1 METSRVAQEEEV
13 VVSADSSVLRD
24 DAVTCL
30 VDRWL
35 LQSLRESNCMCVRV
49 CLFFI
54 FLKKKTIPEKKRLSQ
69 TSPYR
74 LIATMLAQASI
85 IEVLKERTR

>member
-1 METSRVAQEEEV
+1 MRLPA
-13 VVSADSSVLRD
+13 
-24 DAVTCL
+24 
-30 VDRWL
+30 WL
-35 LQSLRESNCMCVRV
+35 IDGCFNRFERAIAYVRV
-49 CLFFI
+49 CVCVCFLFF
-54 FLKKKTIPEKKRLSQ
+54 FKKKTIPEKKRLSQ